1 MAAEAEG
8 LSRLTRFAQRVPDGV
23 LIYDQ
28 GEVPRRIVVVLRG
41 RLQFEVVGEDGGV
54 SIVGGADAGQM
65 AGHIAAMNARP
76 TSAAARAAE
85 ETILLSI
92 PLGSLAEAFKD
103 APGLAVQLS
112 EALEA
117 ADRIGRSHT
126 SSDSQRRADRDA
138 VTIPVA
144 GSVDEQTFFI
154 DIADCP
160 ICDSAFEYVRIRTRG
175 VRPAHR
181 DSDLRVSYTSIDP
194 TWYAVVVCPQCSFAS
209 YRDDFDQVASGERDR
224 LAATTADRVAVSAKA
239 MTGARTAQDAEIA
252 LELAMRSYAL
262 RQPNERRHAVL
273 LHRRAWLAR
282 AAGDAVRELEWLE
295 RARDAYQSAYERD
308 PEVDEDSA
316 LRAAYLI
323 GDLTLRLGDPLAAG
337 RWLEVCTKAGGSEQ
351 SGLVRMARERLHDA
365 REAAKTQADVVKAS

>member
-8 LSRLTRFAQRVPDGV
+8 LNRLTRFAQRVPDGA

-41 RLQFEVVGEDGGV
+41 HLQFEVVGEDGV
-54 SIVGGADAGQM
+54 VTVVGGAGAGQM
-65 AGHIAAMNARP
+65 AGHIAAVNARP
-76 TSAAARAAE
+76 TSAAARASE

-103 APGLAVQLS
+103 APGLAVQLA

-117 ADRIGRSHT
+117 ADRIGKSHT
-126 SSDSQRRADRDA
+126 SNDAQRRAARDA
-138 VTIPVA
+138 VTIPVPA
-144 GSVDEQTFFI
+144 GVDEQTFFV

-181 DSDLRVSYTSIDP
+181 DSDLRVSYNGVDP

-209 YRDDFDQVASGERDR
+209 YRDDFDAVTPGEHDR
-224 LAATTADRVAVSAKA
+224 LVATTADRRAISAKA
-239 MTGARTAQDAEIA
+239 MTGARSAQDAEIA

-262 RQPNERRHAVL
+262 RQPNERRQAVL

-282 AAGDAVRELEWLE
+282 AADDTVREMEWLE

-323 GDLTLRLGDPLAAG
+323 GDLTLRLGDPRAAG
-337 RWLEVCTKAGGSEQ
+337 RWFEVCTKAGASEQ

-365 REAAKTQADVVKAS
+365 REAAKAQADVAKAS